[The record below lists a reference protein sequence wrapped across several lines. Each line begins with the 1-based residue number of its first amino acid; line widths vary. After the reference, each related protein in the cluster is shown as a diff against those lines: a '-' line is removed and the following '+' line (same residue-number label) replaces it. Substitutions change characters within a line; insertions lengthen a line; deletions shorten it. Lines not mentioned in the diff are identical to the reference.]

1 MSAIDWR
8 NRENMTVAV
17 RYLSKTG
24 NTKKLAKAI
33 GEAVGAQE
41 EDLLSPIRE
50 PVEILFLGSAVYAA
64 GIDEKVKKYLEENR
78 EQIGAIAAFS
88 TAALISGTYRQL
100 RRLCL
105 QLEIPL
111 MESEYHCK
119 GKFGPMH
126 NGRPNKKD
134 CEDAAQWARTI
145 LEMHD

>member
-1 MSAIDWR
+1 
-8 NRENMTVAV
+8 MTVAV

-88 TAALISGTYRQL
+88 TAALICNWRSLLWNRNTIARESSDRCTTADPIRKTARMQHSGRGRFWKCMINGVLWKTYWN
-100 RRLCL
+100 
-105 QLEIPL
+105 E
-111 MESEYHCK
+111 K
-119 GKFGPMH
+119 
-126 NGRPNKKD
+126 
-134 CEDAAQWARTI
+134 
-145 LEMHD
+145 

>member
-1 MSAIDWR
+1 
-8 NRENMTVAV
+8 MTVAV

-24 NTKKLAKAI
+24 NTKKLAQAV
-33 GEAVGAQE
+33 GEAVAVQE

-50 PVEILFLGSAVYAA
+50 PIEILFLGSAVYAA
-64 GIDEKVKKYLEENR
+64 GIDEKVKVYLEENR

-88 TAALISGTYRQL
+88 TAALIAGTYRQL
-100 RRLCL
+100 QRFGQ

-111 MESEYHCK
+111 LDSEYHCK

-134 CEDAAQWARTI
+134 CEEAAAWARTI
-145 LEMHD
+145 LETQN

>member
-1 MSAIDWR
+1 
-8 NRENMTVAV
+8 MTVAV

-24 NTKKLAKAI
+24 NTKKLARAV
-33 GEAVGAQE
+33 GEAVGVQE
-41 EDLLSPIRE
+41 EDLLTPIRE
-50 PVEILFLGSAVYAA
+50 PIEILFLGSAVYAA
-64 GIDEKVKKYLEENR
+64 GIDEKVKIYLQENR

-100 RRLCL
+100 QRICQ

-111 MESEYHCK
+111 LDSEYHCK

-134 CEDAAQWARTI
+134 CEEAAAWARAI
-145 LEMHD
+145 LETQN